1 MTWRERARALE
12 LRQRTIAA
20 LLGHSE
26 QWVSRHM
33 EDRIAVRLAVL
44 DWEIRGPADR
54 AALLIELDLVPQCWH
69 QKFAPAE
76 RGVKAKADRQI
87 LMSVLNTEHT
97 REKLKTDP

>member
-20 LLGHSE
+20 LLGRSE

-44 DWEIRGPADR
+44 DWEIRGPGDR
-54 AALLIELDLVPQCWH
+54 AALLIELGLVGRCFQ
-69 QKFAPAE
+69 QKFTPSE
-76 RGVKAKADRQI
+76 RSVKKKADRQI
-87 LMSVLNTEHT
+87 LIGVLNTEHT
-97 REKLKTDP
+97 REKLKTDH